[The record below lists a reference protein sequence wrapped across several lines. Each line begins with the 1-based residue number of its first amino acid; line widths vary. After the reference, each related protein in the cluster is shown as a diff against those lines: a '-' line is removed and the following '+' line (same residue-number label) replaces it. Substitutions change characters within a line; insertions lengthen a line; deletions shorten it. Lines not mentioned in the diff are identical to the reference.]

1 MTRFIK
7 NLFGNKKQKNNI
19 VVASV
24 KNNSTFIPKDWYV
37 VEAGQ
42 NPLHMLW
49 FATLVNFDDV
59 ANNIKKPRYVVVEE
73 CDSFEIAIQ
82 KCIEKIKNIPVVKK
96 RFCAKPMGEVCF
108 GNETDAK
115 CESCGHWV

>member
-1 MTRFIK
+1 
-7 NLFGNKKQKNNI
+7 
-19 VVASV
+19 
-24 KNNSTFIPKDWYV
+24 
-37 VEAGQ
+37 
-42 NPLHMLW
+42 MLW

-82 KCIEKIKNIPVVKK
+82 KCIEKIKNMPVEKK

-115 CESCGHWV
+115 CRSCGHWV